1 MMKILAQIIFLWVLV
16 QKSFAYPMLFTCEDH
31 KIKRA
36 DQYSPEDKFNNIL
49 RMNKETQNEYFQ
61 SLCHSGSDCIDRLKL
76 IADFSKSNFKAAYE
90 LFEYELQKLNLQSG
104 QLIDENPLFKEI
116 AGFKNKITEVLAC
129 EETMTKLN
137 PDDYIWNDNYLLA
150 SYPFHTNYMYVTGCN
165 SVNGKDCYPIGKINL
180 DSTIERALLMDTDPY
195 LIIALTLMEEGTS
208 MGSLYLDPIGLVDAI
223 GCKGKQVANHEANAF
238 DSYGTKYII
247 NAEVVSNTK
256 LQNNIQKYLTHE
268 SISFEPGNDKFC
280 MSLDG
285 SGEPKVVATPNEN
298 SCCLELGVKFDQEN
312 DSASSSIK
320 NALRYEFIRKRLSS
334 NFRGRSDPEFKIQRF
349 NGYTELMGAAEG
361 VQAWRQ
367 GINFYED
374 PQYGYQSMDFILNSL
389 MFNPYIRAKVDA
401 ATDSNWKSIICLGR
415 EDGTY
420 FYDSKYYFEK
430 VRDSKRLTSIYEKF
444 KKGLSYNDLTQR
456 EQNGFY
462 QELFETSKRNPYM
475 PNLLPERIIDALSSK
490 IFENED
496 LDDMD
501 DTFIKRKLSADEIW
515 VKKNLEASGIDRK
528 IFDRAIAISDQLDTF
543 SEELGEIYDQLNSLR
558 NDFNE
563 TCDEKLIAYNE
574 TVGDEE
580 KQNALVDYKA
590 CREIDDLYM
599 CIINFDLEEKGSCE
613 ERYKVQE
620 VPESLKLAKELSEK
634 GRQVSSAIENLTKS
648 EEYLNIEK
656 YFREN
661 SDQTV
666 AIFHALKELLPFEE
680 QIKRY
685 AELTEVTPELKN
697 DLKRLYDHYQTL
709 ENLGEMNKPYQYYF
723 ENIYESRD
731 TLGETSDYSWREL
744 NEQEQKK
751 ILDKIMK

>member
-1 MMKILAQIIFLWVLV
+1 MMKTLAQIIFFWILV
-16 QKSFAYPMLFTCEDH
+16 QNSFAYPMLFTCEDH

-36 DQYSPEDKFNNIL
+36 DQYSPEDTFNNIL
-49 RMNKETQNEYFQ
+49 RMNKETQTEYFQ

-90 LFEYELQKLNLQSG
+90 LFEYELQKLKLQSG

-116 AGFKNKITEVLAC
+116 AGFKNKITEVMAC
-129 EETMTKLN
+129 QETMTKLN
-137 PDDYIWNDNYLLA
+137 PDDYIWEDNYLLA

-165 SVNGKDCYPIGKINL
+165 SVNGKDCHPIAKSNL

-195 LIIALTLMEEGTS
+195 LIMALTLMEEGTS

-238 DSYGTKYII
+238 ESYGTKYII
-247 NAEVVSNTK
+247 NAEIVSNKK

-268 SISFEPGNDKFC
+268 SISFEPGTDKFC
-280 MSLDG
+280 MPLDG
-285 SGEPKVVATPNEN
+285 NGEPEVVATPQEN

-312 DSASSSIK
+312 ESASSSIK
-320 NALRYEFIRKRLSS
+320 DALRYEFIRKRLSS
-334 NFRGRSDPEFKIQRF
+334 NFRGRSEPEFKIQRF

-361 VQAWRQ
+361 VQAWRM
-367 GINFYED
+367 GLNFYED

-420 FYDSKYYFEK
+420 FYDSNHYFEK

-444 KKGLSYNDLTQR
+444 KNGNSYNDLTQR
-456 EQNGFY
+456 EQHTFFR
-462 QELFETSKRNPYM
+462 ELFETSKRNPYM
-475 PNLLPERIIDALSSK
+475 PNLLPERIESALSSK
-490 IFENED
+490 IYENED
-496 LDDMD
+496 LNEIGEM
-501 DTFIKRKLSADEIW
+501 FIKRKLSAEEIW
-515 VKKNLEASGIDRK
+515 VKKDLEASGIDRK
-528 IFDRAIAISDQLDTF
+528 IFDRSIALNSQVDSYYEEYEKYYDQI
-543 SEELGEIYDQLNSLR
+543 ELIREKNNELCSEIYDSYSN
-558 NDFNE
+558 
-563 TCDEKLIAYNE
+563 T
-574 TVGDEE
+574 EE
-580 KQNALVDYKA
+580 YEEQQIIWKKYEA
-590 CREIDDLYM
+590 CNEIDSLYWCYM
-599 CIINFDLEEKGSCE
+599 DFDQNQKESCE
-613 ERYKVQE
+613 ERYKIE
-620 VPESLKLAKELSEK
+620 EMTEDLKLAKELSLK
-634 GRQVSSAIENLTKS
+634 GRQAANAAKTLS
-648 EEYLNIEK
+648 ESEDYLNIQK

-661 SDQTV
+661 SNRTV
-666 AIFHALKELLPFEE
+666 EIIFAFEEILPFEE
-680 QIKRY
+680 QVKRY

-697 DLKRLYDHYQTL
+697 DLKRLYDHHKAL
-709 ENLGEMNKPYQYYF
+709 ENLNEFTKPYQYYF

-744 NEQEQKK
+744 SEQEQKK